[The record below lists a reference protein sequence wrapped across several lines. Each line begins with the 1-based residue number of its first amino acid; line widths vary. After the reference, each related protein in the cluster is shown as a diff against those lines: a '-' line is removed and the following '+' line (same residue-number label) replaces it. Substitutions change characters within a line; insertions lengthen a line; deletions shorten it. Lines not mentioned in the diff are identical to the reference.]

1 MGCLAKPCYG
11 RVLGCAEGHSGGPV
25 QDGQGLLGMT
35 SPGSTGFLAFGLP
48 VSAGPEAFEILQQ
61 RPALKSRFLSLL
73 VLMVKKSASLLV
85 MQDHH
90 PVSVSFPKVADL
102 KVSWVCAC

>member
-1 MGCLAKPCYG
+1 
-11 RVLGCAEGHSGGPV
+11 
-25 QDGQGLLGMT
+25 MT

-85 MQDHH
+85 MQGHH